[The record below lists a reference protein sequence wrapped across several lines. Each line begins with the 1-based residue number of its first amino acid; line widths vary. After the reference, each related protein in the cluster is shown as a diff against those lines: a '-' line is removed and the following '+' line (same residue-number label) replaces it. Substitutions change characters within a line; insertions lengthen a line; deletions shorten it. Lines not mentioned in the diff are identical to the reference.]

1 MLRFL
6 SRRTCRSN
14 FPRLYARRIL
24 ILRLVLAYFL
34 LFLPIVWLVLSTSL
48 NSSGSTLPSQLDAA
62 ERVLVVVA
70 HPDDESLFFSP
81 TILHL
86 TSRPAPKKTGLLVL
100 SQGES
105 LWRNRGEN

>member
-1 MLRFL
+1 MAYWL
-6 SRRTCRSN
+6 SRRTCRSK
-14 FPRLYARRIL
+14 FPRLYGHRVL

-34 LFLPIVWLVLSTSL
+34 LFPTIVWLVLCTGL
-48 NSSGSTLPSQLDAA
+48 NSSSTTLPGQLHAA

-86 TSRPAPKKTGLLVL
+86 TSRPGLKKTGLLVL
-100 SQGES
+100 SQGE
-105 LWRNRGEN
+105 LL